1 MELSTAE
8 HRATPPSFLSFLC
21 RNAHRHGVC
30 QLQASSSLF
39 PARAAVLWP
48 PHTAQAQSHTDLTFS
63 QQRPDTLECA
73 DSAKGE
79 PPMSGVPSR
88 HPPSTL
94 ESLKAHEG
102 LGTPWRPPQT
112 WQVPTWHLLNES
124 VFQLSLAGDAI
135 RKGWFPSWLSI
146 RISIW
151 GSPPLQLPTNTSA
164 ITNARLEAEGAQT
177 KPPSQLPGTGTN
189 PTSR

>member
-1 MELSTAE
+1 MPTGMES
-8 HRATPPSFLSFLC
+8 
-21 RNAHRHGVC
+21 
-30 QLQASSSLF
+30 ASSRHPQVSS
-39 PARAAVLWP
+39 
-48 PHTAQAQSHTDLTFS
+48 QAQPHDDLTFS

-73 DSAKGE
+73 DSAKGD
-79 PPMSGVPSR
+79 PPVSGGYPSR

-94 ESLKAHEG
+94 EALKACEG

-124 VFQLSLAGDAI
+124 AFQLSLAGNAVG
-135 RKGWFPSWLSI
+135 RGWFPSWLPI

-164 ITNARLEAEGAQT
+164 ITNARLEAPKQN
-177 KPPSQLPGTGTN
+177 LPAGFLA
-189 PTSR
+189 